1 MLLVFDAVIVIADV
15 AAVTVVVVV
24 DVDVAVVV
32 VVVVVAKT
40 DRRRDPV
47 SSQLRATSGV
57 RREPAE
63 NNRDFSPIQFRTS
76 LNEVPPFSARPF
88 KLKK

>member
-1 MLLVFDAVIVIADV
+1 MSLVFDAVIVIADV

-32 VVVVVAKT
+32 VVVAKT

-47 SSQLRATSGV
+47 SSQLRATSG
-57 RREPAE
+57 
-63 NNRDFSPIQFRTS
+63 RDFSPIQFRAL

-88 KLKK
+88 

>member
-1 MLLVFDAVIVIADV
+1 MSLVFDAVIVIADV
-15 AAVTVVVVV
+15 AAVTVVVIV
-24 DVDVAVVV
+24 DVDVAV

-47 SSQLRATSGV
+47 SSQLRATSGL